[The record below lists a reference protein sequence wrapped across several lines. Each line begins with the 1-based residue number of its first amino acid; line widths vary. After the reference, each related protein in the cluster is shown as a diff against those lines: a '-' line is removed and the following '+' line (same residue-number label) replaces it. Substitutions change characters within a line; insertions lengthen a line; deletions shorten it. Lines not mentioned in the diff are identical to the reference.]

1 MDLELTYIEPDFGK
15 YLEMDGVE
23 CATKVLVDKNVTL
36 SVDGGKLQ
44 NVTVM
49 GIHTKEFGETAWFK
63 ERLLPNHW
71 YEYLNAISQNANAV
85 LVSSNLQEM
94 YGYELGDVINYCSA
108 EGDYVRGIIYGF
120 VDYWPSYA
128 PVTTVKDSDGL
139 YKTTENFLIVAHL
152 SQLQSAWGISPYQ
165 VWVKTNGSSQFLYN
179 YAAET
184 GTKFTVF
191 EDASAELVSL
201 KNESVFQ
208 GTNGV
213 LTISFII
220 VLLLCATGFLIY
232 WILSIQSRTL
242 QFGIFRAMGMSKREI
257 LTMLVVE
264 QIFISGTSIAGGVL
278 VGQLV
283 SKLFVPLIQIAY
295 STAERSIPLEIIDT
309 ASDYMRLGVVIGLM
323 VVVCMIVLGVL
334 ISKIKITQAL
344 KLGED

>member
-1 MDLELTYIEPDFGK
+1 
-15 YLEMDGVE
+15 
-23 CATKVLVDKNVTL
+23 
-36 SVDGGKLQ
+36 
-44 NVTVM
+44 
-49 GIHTKEFGETAWFK
+49 
-63 ERLLPNHW
+63 
-71 YEYLNAISQNANAV
+71 
-85 LVSSNLQEM
+85 M